1 MYNIGQRILNETN
14 LIVNDRS
21 HYFENL
27 LDNPEDYLSW
37 QDVETCVNNPHL
49 FDFEMIDK
57 FSNKINIPA
66 QQKAWISNKLV
77 QDKRFLA
84 DGINAGNTLI
94 IMNYGFY
101 SQKTND
107 LLNVFER
114 IFDIDTAIHVY
125 CGLGDSK
132 SFKIHDDYPP
142 NFIIQVEGETHW
154 KVFKNRI
161 SSLYKTGT
169 QQHTLSEDQLEVE
182 TEVVLKPGDGLY
194 IPSRA
199 YHWAVPLGKRLSMSI
214 PCWQRLP
221 TSNQTVDR
229 NFYKINYD

>member
-125 CGLGDSK
+125 CGLEDSK

-169 QQHTLSEDQLEVE
+169 QQHTLSEDQLEV
-182 TEVVLKPGDGLY
+182 
-194 IPSRA
+194 
-199 YHWAVPLGKRLSMSI
+199 GKSCQL
-214 PCWQRLP
+214 
-221 TSNQTVDR
+221 QT
-229 NFYKINYD
+229 NL